1 MYDYVREELG
11 VCYLEDAGFTLHGHL
26 LIALLL
32 QLPGPGAVQ
41 LLTNLQKTKKN
52 CISDHTDKRFGLD
65 LCLQHKQGK
74 HVDMKCCCFS
84 SFTPAGREEEPS
96 FPPPSAQ

>member
-41 LLTNLQKTKKN
+41 LLTNLQKTKKTASV
-52 CISDHTDKRFGLD
+52 IRQTRGLD
-65 LCLQHKQGK
+65 KICVSNTNKESMLI
-74 HVDMKCCCFS
+74 
-84 SFTPAGREEEPS
+84 
-96 FPPPSAQ
+96 